1 MTRHLFLATGLI
13 ATAVLLNSPSAIASI
28 QQCEDRHVSCLGRC
42 ADWTG
47 GAGDLVGRQN
57 KCLPLC
63 DRRLT
68 QCFVRDAMRRR

>member
-1 MTRHLFLATGLI
+1 MTRHLFLATSLI
-13 ATAVLLNSPSAIASI
+13 ATAVLLNSPSTASI

-47 GAGDLVGRQN
+47 GAGDLRGRQN
-57 KCLPLC
+57 QCLPLC